1 MANLTDADLDSH
13 VVDLTAVPLA
23 ELRTLSSSALVDALE
38 QLYAAAEHVT
48 GNEAQVQAPPRPG
61 GRN

>member
-23 ELRTLSSSALVDALE
+23 ELRTLHTSALVEALE
-38 QLYAAAEHVT
+38 QIYATAEHVT
-48 GNEAQVQAPPRPG
+48 GDEVQIQVDG
-61 GRN
+61 GG

>member
-23 ELRTLSSSALVDALE
+23 ELRTLNTSALVEALE
-38 QLYAAAEHVT
+38 ELYERAEHVT
-48 GNEAQVQAPPRPG
+48 GTEVQVQVDS
-61 GRN
+61 

>member
-23 ELRTLSSSALVDALE
+23 ELRTLTASALAEALE
-38 QLYAAAEHVT
+38 RMYAAAEHIT
-48 GNEAQVQAPPRPG
+48 GTEVQDQAPPPG
-61 GRN
+61 SRN